1 MYADEELLAT
11 LSRATAETLLA
22 ELREQHRDSGRTVDQ
37 TLAAIEARLQAI
49 SEQAKQDA
57 IKDRFAIAK
66 AEREAGGVGAER
78 RFDQALKEIDVVSAA
93 WDESV
98 RGAFAQS
105 VREWEET
112 GEPVLGSGGW
122 VVVSV
127 TAYQPGSIWWTDAPR
142 IAGWRTTIAREVFF
156 SVTRDDRPGPAIRLS
171 WPGCRT
177 IRSAGRSD
185 PPQTRCLP
193 TSKINSVMTQHVSVP
208 IRRRRRPP
216 PVRSPRYASPGSP
229 AATPKC
235 SRCCGTGQVGAR
247 VDPDRRPCRGEKLSQ
262 RRYGEPWTGEKTRA
276 TRAVGCG

>member
-57 IKDRFAIAK
+57 IKDRFTIAK

-156 SVTRDDRPGPAIRLS
+156 SVTRDDRARSGDPLELARLSDYSVGGAIRSSADTMLADFQDQQRYDATRFGAHPAQAQAAAGQIAALREP
-171 WPGCRT
+171 WIAGCHTEMLEMLRYW
-177 IRSAGRSD
+177 AG
-185 PPQTRCLP
+185 
-193 TSKINSVMTQHVSVP
+193 
-208 IRRRRRPP
+208 
-216 PVRSPRYASPGSP
+216 G
-229 AATPKC
+229 
-235 SRCCGTGQVGAR
+235 GTG
-247 VDPDRRPCRGEKLSQ
+247 
-262 RRYGEPWTGEKTRA
+262 
-276 TRAVGCG
+276 